1 MLNKITNMFRSL
13 IDFVTARPK
22 LKFHVSFV
30 PPPVTT
36 EAEVKQHLHGFK
48 VIKTDRQG
56 KYTWKVTIRTDKTLE
71 EVIAALSQRH
81 RIQVVEHVI

>member
-13 IDFVTARPK
+13 VDFVTAKPK

-36 EAEVKQHLHGFK
+36 EAEVKQHLHGYK
-48 VIKTDRQG
+48 VVKAERQG
-56 KYTWKVTIRTDKTLE
+56 KYTWKVTVRTDKVLAD
-71 EVIAALSQRH
+71 VITDLSKRPS
-81 RIQVVEHVI
+81 IQLVEQVI